1 MTETIISL
9 TILSLIFLKIAN
21 SFKKRRLK
29 KAQANPIQL
38 ENLDIMRMGPFSGS
52 CEIFKKSKSM
62 LLLFAF
68 SFAVQADVTSQ
79 TLSDWEIDDLDE
91 DTLIVAKSS
100 EQIKSSKSII
110 GFHVSRPHCFA
121 ENPIMMLRSEL
132 GDFYEGDKV
141 KGEMIVDK
149 NKPKKLLL
157 RHEFS
162 FVEEDEAVNWF
173 KLMKFPSFAEA
184 ETVQVKFKSQTPLS
198 TTIFDT
204 TGIERARYQAE
215 QICQSGQSFRQ
226 VKKGDKV

>member
-1 MTETIISL
+1 MIETIISL
-9 TILSLIFLKIAN
+9 TILSLIFLKIIK
-21 SFKKRRLK
+21 SIKKRRLK

-38 ENLDIMRMGPFSGS
+38 ENLDMMRMGPFSGS

-68 SFAVQADVTSQ
+68 SFAVQADVPSV
-79 TLSDWEIDDLDE
+79 TLSDWEIDDFDE
-91 DTLIVAKSS
+91 DTLLVAKSS

-121 ENPIMMLRSEL
+121 ENPIIMLRSEL
-132 GDFYEGDKV
+132 GDFYEGEQV
-141 KGEMIVDK
+141 KGEMVIDK

-157 RHEFS
+157 RHEFA
-162 FVEEDEAVNWF
+162 FTDEGKAINWF
-173 KLMKFPSFAEA
+173 KFLKFPSFAEA

-215 QICQSGQSFRQ
+215 KICQSGQPFRQ
-226 VKKGDKV
+226 EKSGEII

>member
-9 TILSLIFLKIAN
+9 TIISLPFFNIAHSIN
-21 SFKKRRLK
+21 KRRLK

-38 ENLDIMRMGPFSGS
+38 ENLSMMRLGPFSGS
-52 CEIFKKSKSM
+52 CEIFKKSKNM

-121 ENPIMMLRSEL
+121 ENPIIMLGSEL
-132 GDFYEGDKV
+132 GEFYEGDKV

>member
-1 MTETIISL
+1 
-9 TILSLIFLKIAN
+9 
-21 SFKKRRLK
+21 
-29 KAQANPIQL
+29 
-38 ENLDIMRMGPFSGS
+38 
-52 CEIFKKSKSM
+52 
-62 LLLFAF
+62 
-68 SFAVQADVTSQ
+68 
-79 TLSDWEIDDLDE
+79 
-91 DTLIVAKSS
+91 
-100 EQIKSSKSII
+100 
-110 GFHVSRPHCFA
+110 
-121 ENPIMMLRSEL
+121 
-132 GDFYEGDKV
+132 
-141 KGEMIVDK
+141 MIVDK

>member
-9 TILSLIFLKIAN
+9 TIISLAFFKIAK
-21 SFKKRRLK
+21 SIKKRRLK

-38 ENLDIMRMGPFSGS
+38 ENLSMMRLGPFSGS

-68 SFAVQADVTSQ
+68 SFAAQADVTSQ

-121 ENPIMMLRSEL
+121 ENPIIMLRSEL

-141 KGEMIVDK
+141 KGEMVVDK

-157 RHEFS
+157 RHEFA
-162 FVEEDEAVNWF
+162 FVEEDKAVNWF

-184 ETVQVKFKSQTPLS
+184 ETVQVKFKNQSPLS

-226 VKKGDKV
+226 AKSGKII

>member
-1 MTETIISL
+1 MTATIISL
-9 TILSLIFLKIAN
+9 TIISLAFFKIAK
-21 SFKKRRLK
+21 SIKKRRLK

-38 ENLDIMRMGPFSGS
+38 ENLSMMRLGPFSGS
-52 CEIFKKSKSM
+52 CEIFKKSKNM

-68 SFAVQADVTSQ
+68 SFAVQADVISQ

-121 ENPIMMLRSEL
+121 ENPIIMLRSEL

>member
-1 MTETIISL
+1 MCI
-9 TILSLIFLKIAN
+9 
-21 SFKKRRLK
+21 R
-29 KAQANPIQL
+29 
-38 ENLDIMRMGPFSGS
+38 DI
-52 CEIFKKSKSM
+52 
-62 LLLFAF
+62 
-68 SFAVQADVTSQ
+68 TSQ

-121 ENPIMMLRSEL
+121 ENPIIMLRSEL

-141 KGEMIVDK
+141 KGEMVVDK

-157 RHEFS
+157 RHEFA
-162 FVEEDEAVNWF
+162 FVEEDKAVNWF

-184 ETVQVKFKSQTPLS
+184 ETVQVKFKSQSPLS

-204 TGIERARYQAE
+204 TGIERAKYQAE

>member
-9 TILSLIFLKIAN
+9 TIISLAFFKIAQSIN
-21 SFKKRRLK
+21 KRRLK

-38 ENLDIMRMGPFSGS
+38 ENLSMMRLGPFSGS

-121 ENPIMMLRSEL
+121 ENPIIMLRSEL